1 MLQVFGG
8 FDSLPTDL
16 YIDDAGRVRR
26 MEVEYEFDVV
36 GEKMSTELK
45 LDLYDFG
52 TRVQFKRPPADQVAD
67 LSSLTQ

>member
-1 MLQVFGG
+1 
-8 FDSLPTDL
+8 
-16 YIDDAGRVRR
+16 

-52 TRVQFKRPPADQVAD
+52 TRVHFKRPPASQVAD
-67 LSSLTQ
+67 PSSLTQ